1 MIGVRRARPVD
12 AAAIGAVH
20 VAAWRNAYAGLLPDG
35 YLAGLSAERHA
46 VGYDAAIRRGTGV
59 FVAVASGSDLS
70 GSARSG
76 AASDVVGFAT
86 VGRARAPLA
95 DGEVETLY
103 VLDDWRDRGIGRRL
117 MRAGASYLLAEG
129 CRTAFLWVLRD
140 NPNRWFY
147 ERLGGR
153 MVAQSVTR
161 VASTDLR
168 QVAYAWDPIERLLA
182 ASPTRT

>member
-20 VAAWRNAYAGLLPDG
+20 VAAWRNAYAGLLPDA
-35 YLAGLSAERHA
+35 YLAGLSAARHTA
-46 VGYDAAIRRGTGV
+46 GYDAAIRRGAGV
-59 FVAVASGSDLS
+59 FVAVASGRDLPE
-70 GSARSG
+70 GARVG
-76 AASDVVGFAT
+76 VVGFAT
-86 VGRARAPLA
+86 VGRARTALA

-117 MRAGASYLLAEG
+117 MRAGASHLLAEG

-153 MVAQSVTR
+153 MVAESVTC
-161 VASTDLR
+161 VAATDLR
-168 QVAYAWDPIERLLA
+168 QVAYAWNPIERLLGA
-182 ASPTRT
+182 GPTRS

>member
-20 VAAWRNAYAGLLPDG
+20 VEAWRNAYAGLLPDA
-35 YLAGLSAERHA
+35 YLAGLSAGRHA
-46 VGYDAAIRRGTGV
+46 AGYDAAIRRGTGV
-59 FVAVASGSDLS
+59 FVAVASGRDLPEDARAGVAS
-70 GSARSG
+70 G
-76 AASDVVGFAT
+76 VVGFAT

-103 VLDDWRDRGIGRRL
+103 VLDDWRERGIGRRL
-117 MRAGASYLLAEG
+117 MRAGASHLLAEG

-153 MVAQSVTR
+153 LVAESVTH
-161 VASTDLR
+161 VAATDLR

-182 ASPTRT
+182 ASPTRS